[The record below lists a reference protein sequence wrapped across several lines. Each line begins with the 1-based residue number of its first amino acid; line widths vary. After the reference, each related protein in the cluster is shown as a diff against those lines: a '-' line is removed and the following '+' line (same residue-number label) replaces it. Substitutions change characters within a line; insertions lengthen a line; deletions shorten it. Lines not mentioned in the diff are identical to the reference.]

1 MDIPLL
7 LSGTFGELRSNHFHA
22 GLDLKTQLKE
32 GLPVYTAAPGYVSR
46 IKISHWGYGK
56 ALYVTHPNGYT
67 TVYAHLR
74 NFNGK
79 IEDYIK
85 KKQYE
90 KERFEIEVFP
100 AASELPLIENEI
112 IAFSGST
119 GGFVGPHLHFEIRE
133 TKSEKPINPLYFGIK
148 IEDNIKP
155 RVNTLLGYT
164 FSPNAHIN
172 KVAVPSQLN
181 LRVIDSSNL
190 AADEITA
197 FGKIGFGINAYD
209 LQNGAPN
216 KNGLY
221 SLELFV
227 NGKKNHEFLANSFSF
242 FESKYINLLIDYE
255 RLEQIGQ
262 RVQKCF
268 THPLSPLGIIS
279 QNTNG
284 IIEIEDGKN
293 YTVQIIAKDFSGN
306 TQTVTIPV
314 KGKKDSIIAKKE
326 EKETPFKINR
336 VHFNKFS
343 KNGVTVAIPK
353 NTFYTDLFLNFD
365 IKDSIAQIH
374 TTNLPLHNNY
384 TLTFDVSHIPVEKRK
399 YAYIASIDKNG
410 KINFEKTTKKEQI
423 FFTSTKSL
431 AKFTIAYDF
440 EPPLVQAQN
449 FNNDQWI
456 SAHKTLKVK
465 ISDNGSGIKSY
476 RGEINGEW
484 ILMEYNV
491 KTGFLTYNLSDKT
504 FADTKHHLTVKV
516 TDNVGN
522 TTILKTN
529 FYKKY

>member
-7 LSGTFGELRSNHFHA
+7 LSGTFGELRNNHFHA

-32 GLPVYTAAPGYVSR
+32 GLNIYTAAPGYVSR

-56 ALYVTHPNGYT
+56 ALYITHPNGFT

-74 NFNGK
+74 NFNDK

-90 KERFEIEVFP
+90 KESFEIEVFP
-100 AASELPLIENEI
+100 AASDLQVSEDEL

-119 GGFVGPHLHFEIRE
+119 GGFVGPHLHFEIRD
-133 TKSEKPINPLYFGIK
+133 TKTEKPINPLYFGIK
-148 IEDNIKP
+148 INDDIKP
-155 RVNTLLGYT
+155 RINTLVGYT
-164 FSPNAHIN
+164 FSSNSHIN
-172 KVAVPSQLN
+172 KIAVPSQLN

-190 AADEITA
+190 AADEVTA
-197 FGKIGFGINAYD
+197 FGKIGFGINAFD

-227 NGKKNHEFLANSFSF
+227 NGEKKHEFLADSFSF
-242 FESKYINLLIDYE
+242 FETKYINLLIDYE
-255 RLEQIGQ
+255 RLDKIGQ

-279 QNTNG
+279 QNSNG

-306 TQTVTIPV
+306 SQTITIPV
-314 KGKKDSIIAKKE
+314 KGKNDDIIVKKE
-326 EKETPFKINR
+326 EIETPFKINR
-336 VHFNKFS
+336 EQFNKFS
-343 KNGVTVAIPK
+343 KNGVSAAFPK
-353 NTFYTDLFLNFD
+353 NTFYSNLYLNFD
-365 IKDSIAQIH
+365 VIDSIAQIH
-374 TTNLPLHNNY
+374 TAAIPLHNNY
-384 TLTFDVSHIPVEKRK
+384 TLTFDVSHINPDKRK
-399 YAYIASIDKNG
+399 FAYIASIDNNG
-410 KINFEKTTKKEQI
+410 KIEYEKTTKKEQT
-423 FFTSTKSL
+423 FYTTTKNL
-431 AKFTIAYDF
+431 GKFTIAYDF
-440 EPPLVQAQN
+440 DAPIVQAHN
-449 FNNDQWI
+449 FKNEQWI

-465 ISDNGSGIKSY
+465 INDSGSGIKSY
-476 RGEINGEW
+476 RGEINGQW

-491 KTGFLTYNLSDKT
+491 KTGLLTYNLSDKV
-504 FADTKHHLTVKV
+504 FDSSRHELTIEV
-516 TDNVGN
+516 TDNVDN
-522 TTILKTN
+522 TTVFKTN